1 MIASAAILV
10 LQVVEGGVKRL
21 VPEAVEMA
29 AQAIVVVNAMEHVA
43 VLVVLAVLEVVP
55 VETYSLFID
64 ERK

>member
-10 LQVVEGGVKRL
+10 LQVVEGVVKRL